1 MNTRVVGRQLGATV
15 LLLAGCG
22 SGTGAT
28 SETPP
33 DVVTEVRV
41 MVDSATARRLLAA
54 DRQFHTR
61 FPGEAPRLAVAGTPP
76 PGERLIGRNRQ
87 WGAMYASRFQMGTGT
102 AHRLLLAAGARAE
115 AQRAFDG
122 IEAGFS
128 TMEASGRL
136 PARVPASVSMGQSM
150 SDADVA
156 SGAAFFL
163 GDACTA
169 LLALAV
175 HPDGGSLIA
184 ASRQAEVQEKAVR
197 SAAWLHTQAPL
208 LLAADAAAPN
218 RLLFDARALLACTA
232 LAPDDVLRRSAE
244 LFVQRALQL
253 QSPEGWFV
261 EGGSWDT
268 NYQAVAL
275 EIGADVHAV
284 MPNGATRNALAA
296 ALVRGAAW
304 LTARVDAQGRVD
316 SRGNRRT
323 CSGGESFLGTPKSLS
338 LPSVVTGL
346 GRVTASVGDVPGAAG
361 AVQRVYQWAV
371 ANPERDPCHEGG
383 V

>member
-1 MNTRVVGRQLGATV
+1 MNTHVVGRLLGATV

-22 SGTGAT
+22 NGTGSTPDA
-28 SETPP
+28 PP
-33 DVVTEVRV
+33 DGVSDVRV
-41 MVDSATARRLLAA
+41 MVDSTTARRLFDA

-61 FPGEAPRLAVAGTPP
+61 FSGEALRLAVAGTPP

-87 WGAMYASRFQMGTGT
+87 WGEMYASRFQMGTGT

-122 IEAGFS
+122 VEAGFS
-128 TMEASGRL
+128 TMETSGRL
-136 PARVPASVSMGQSM
+136 PARVPPSVSMGQSM

-169 LLALAV
+169 LLALSV
-175 HPDGGSLIA
+175 QPDGGSWIA
-184 ASRQAEVQEKAVR
+184 PSRQAEVQAKAVR
-197 SAAWLHTQAPL
+197 SASWLDTQASL

-232 LAPDDVLRRSAE
+232 LAPDGTLRRSAE
-244 LFVQRALQL
+244 TFVQRALQL

-284 MPNGATRNALAA
+284 MPDGATRDALAA
-296 ALVRGAAW
+296 ALARGAAW
-304 LTARVDAQGRVD
+304 LTSRVDADGRVD

-346 GRVTASVGDVPGAAG
+346 GRVTASVREVPGALT
-361 AVQRVYQWAV
+361 AVQRVFRWAV
-371 ANPERDPCHEGG
+371 ANPEQDPCFEGPG
-383 V
+383 